1 MTIRFDNEE
10 NFDLGFDLYETAEMV
25 IKAALDEEGFEYE
38 TEVGLTLVSLDS
50 IHELNKE
57 FRHIDRPTD
66 VLSFPLIDYEAP
78 GDFDGIADNEDNISP
93 ETGEIMLGDIVL
105 CIPRVISQ
113 AEEYGHSV
121 KREYSFLISHSMLHL
136 MGYDHIDDQERKAM
150 EAKQELILQN
160 LGISRGES

>member
-1 MTIRFDNEE
+1 MTLRFDNEE
-10 NFDLGFDLYETAEMV
+10 EYDLGFDLYDTAEMV
-25 IKAALDEEGFEYE
+25 IKAALDEENFEYE
-38 TEVGLTLVSLDS
+38 IEVGLTLVSLDA

-57 FRHIDRPTD
+57 FRQIDKPTD
-66 VLSFPLIDYEAP
+66 VLSFPLINYKAP
-78 GDFDGIADNEDNISP
+78 GNFEGIADNEDNISP

-136 MGYDHIDDQERKAM
+136 MGYDHIDDQERRVM
-150 EAKQELILQN
+150 EDKQELILNN